1 MHTKDKQHINNFWV
15 VGVNY
20 KKTDAAVRGGYA
32 ISGEQ
37 YDRLLA
43 TASQF
48 GVSAFFVLSTCNR
61 TEIYGFADTSAQ
73 LVNLLCSECAGDKA
87 EFTNM
92 AYIKQGTGAIGHLF
106 QVAAGLDS
114 QILGDYEI
122 LGQIKKAAKHAKAH
136 GFINAFMERL
146 INSVLQASKAIK
158 TNTNL
163 SGGTV
168 SVSFAAVQYI
178 KEFVAD
184 VKSKKIILLGTGKIG
199 RSTCR
204 NLVDYLG
211 TKNITLINRTEETAA
226 QLATEIGLKS
236 APMEALDAELSSAD
250 IVLVSTSAPDPVIV
264 KSHLEGKGA
273 KLVIDLSVPC
283 NVDDEARQLPGIT
296 FVDVDMLSK
305 IKDETLNQ
313 RKAEVPKAMAIISE
327 HMSEFKEW
335 CDMRK
340 HVPVLKEVKSKLN
353 EINAVP
359 AFLVADACPQLKEE
373 KIQKVINTL
382 ATKMRRDYT
391 PGCHYIEAINDFIA

>member
-1 MHTKDKQHINNFWV
+1 MHTKDRQNINNFWV

-48 GVSAFFVLSTCNR
+48 GVSAFFVVSTCNR

-87 EFTNM
+87 EFSRM
-92 AYIKQGTGAIGHLF
+92 AYVKQGTGAIGHLY

-122 LGQIKKAAKHAKAH
+122 LGQIKKAAKHAKEQ

-178 KEFVAD
+178 KESVCD
-184 VKSKKIILLGTGKIG
+184 VKQKKIILLGTGKIG

-211 TKNITLINRTEETAA
+211 TKNITLINRTEETAL
-226 QLATEIGLKS
+226 QLADEIGLHS
-236 APMEALDAELSSAD
+236 APMEALDAELAGAD

-264 KSHLEGKGA
+264 KSHLEGRGA
-273 KLVIDLSVPC
+273 KLVVDLSVPC
-283 NVDDEARQLPGIT
+283 NVAEEARQLPGIT

-313 RKAEVPKAMAIISE
+313 RKAEVPKAMAIIAE
-327 HMSEFKEW
+327 HMTEFKEW
-335 CDMRK
+335 CDMRR

-353 EINAVP
+353 AVP
-359 AFLVADACPQLKEE
+359 AVLAADICPLKKEE